1 MGNHMMTDFKL
12 NTDFERIL
20 LFKPQKHMKYI
31 RKLSMSYGYYVA
43 LAVVDKNDR
52 VTHIGVE
59 NNFQIVLYKNL
70 TNDDCYMLGP
80 QKCSKLQ
87 GDDLMSIYSINN
99 AIKLHQPYRLHAP
112 CRGMRYT
119 TPEETYYL
127 KQRIIQSSYY
137 KLEKDKKEDD
147 DDVVYENIYSED
159 IILNVNE
166 VSLDESL
173 ELDLEVFN
181 SIKATGQTKLI

>member
-1 MGNHMMTDFKL
+1 MGNHMTDFKL

-70 TNDDCYMLGP
+70 TDEDYQILGP

-87 GDDLMSIYSINN
+87 DDDLMSIYSINN
-99 AIKLHQPYRLHAP
+99 AIKLNQSYNLNTP

-127 KQRIIQSSYY
+127 KQRIINSSYY
-137 KLEKDKKEDD
+137 QLEKDKEENDA
-147 DDVVYENIYSED
+147 VYSNIYSENV
-159 IILNVNE
+159 ILNVDDI
-166 VSLDESL
+166 SLDESL

>member
-1 MGNHMMTDFKL
+1 MTDYNLDTGF
-12 NTDFERIL
+12 DRIL
-20 LFKPQKHMKYI
+20 LFKPQKNMKYI

-80 QKCSKLQ
+80 QKCSKLED
-87 GDDLMSIYSINN
+87 DDLMSVYSVNN

-127 KQRIIQSSYY
+127 KKEIINSSYY
-137 KLEKDKKEDD
+137 RLEKEKTMDNN
-147 DDVVYENIYSED
+147 YNNIYSED
-159 IILNVNE
+159 IVLDVDT

-181 SIKATGQTKLI
+181 NINATGQTKLI